1 MEISGPTLPFYI
13 HYKNGKEESH
23 EASSFEDL
31 QNSFFGSKEELNQ
44 KVKWISWKE
53 KTTLVTY
60 SSDTG
65 EFHRTIADGDVNPY
79 GWRMQHR

>member
-1 MEISGPTLPFYI
+1 MEKAGPTLAFYI
-13 HYKNGKEESH
+13 HYKNGKEETQ

-31 QNSFFGSKEELNQ
+31 RTSKFNSKEEMNQ
-44 KVKWISWKE
+44 EVKWISWKE

-60 SSDTG
+60 SSETE

-79 GWRMQHR
+79 GWRMQHK